1 MRAHGSSR
9 PVTVMRVPRSF
20 LMVAL
25 ILGVIAASPGAE
37 GQPAKRPYRIGVLTE
52 AFDPNHPAV
61 EGLKAGLKALGL
73 EEGRDVSLDVRFTA
87 GSSEVRSAAVV
98 AMVKAKV
105 DLVFTSSEPATR
117 AAIGA
122 TKAIPIV
129 FTLVGDPVAEGFVRD
144 LARPGANVTGVSSL
158 TTELVPKRLEIL
170 KTIVPTLRRVW
181 AIYPADNPTWA
192 AAAKKAR
199 EAAPLLQL
207 QLVDRPVR
215 APEEVT
221 QALEAVR
228 PGDGLLPPITTVF
241 DIAGQIWYRSKQ
253 VPAIFSSAFWTRRG
267 ALVSYGSAYE
277 AEGVQ
282 AARLVAKIL
291 GGAKPSD
298 LPVEQTTKFE
308 LVINLKTAKAL
319 GLTIPQS
326 LVLRADE
333 IIQ

>member
-1 MRAHGSSR
+1 MRA
-9 PVTVMRVPRSF
+9 PRSV
-20 LMVAL
+20 LMAIL
-25 ILGVIAASPGAE
+25 MLGVIAAPLAAE
-37 GQPAKRPYRIGVLTE
+37 AQQAKRLYRIGVLTE
-52 AFDPNHPAV
+52 AFAPNHPAV
-61 EGLKAGLKALGL
+61 EGLRTGLRTLGL
-73 EEGRDVSLDVRFTA
+73 EEGRDVSLDVRFTG
-87 GSSEVRSAAVV
+87 GSPEALPAVAA
-98 AMVKAKV
+98 AMVNAGV
-105 DLVFTSSEPATR
+105 DLIFTTSEPPTR
-117 AAIGA
+117 AAMAA

-129 FTLVGDPVAEGFVRD
+129 FTLVGDPVAEGIVRD
-144 LARPGANVTGVSSL
+144 LAHPRGNVTGVSGLS
-158 TTELVPKRLEIL
+158 TELVPKRLEIL

-199 EAAPLLQL
+199 EAAPVLQL

-221 QALEAVR
+221 QALEALR

-241 DIAGQIWYRSKQ
+241 DIPGQIWYRSGQ
-253 VPAIFSSAFWTRRG
+253 VPAIFASAFWTRRG
-267 ALVSYGSAYE
+267 ALVSYGSSYD

>member
-1 MRAHGSSR
+1 MRAPWS
-9 PVTVMRVPRSF
+9 VLLAT
-20 LMVAL
+20 LM
-25 ILGVIAASPGAE
+25 LGVIAAPLAAE
-37 GQPAKRPYRIGVLTE
+37 AQQAKRPYRIGVLTL
-52 AFDPNHPAV
+52 AFTPNHPAV
-61 EGLKAGLKALGL
+61 EGLKTGLKMVGL
-73 EEGRDVSLDVRFTA
+73 EEGRDVSLDIRFTG
-87 GSSEVRSAAVV
+87 GSQEALPAAAA
-98 AMVKAKV
+98 AMVKAGV
-105 DLVFTSSEPATR
+105 DVIFTTSEPPTR
-117 AAIGA
+117 AAMAA

-129 FTLVGDPVAEGFVRD
+129 FTLVGDPVAEGIVRD
-144 LARPGANVTGVSSL
+144 LAHPGGNVTGVSGLS
-158 TTELVPKRLEIL
+158 TELVPKRLEIL

-199 EAAPLLQL
+199 EAAPVLQL

-221 QALEAVR
+221 QALEALR
-228 PGDGLLPPITTVF
+228 PGDGLLPPNTTIF
-241 DIAGQIWYRSKQ
+241 DIPGQIWYRSGQ

-267 ALVSYGSAYE
+267 ALVSYGSSYD

-319 GLTIPQS
+319 GLRIPQS